1 MKKRIDVLVIMAIAL
16 LVWSFF
22 DPAQAQEP
30 AKVEKPTF
38 YRLTPGVYVN
48 GWPRFTIHYPKDW
61 VEVTPMEHEIF
72 RAGAHGATGDL
83 FAVVVAYP
91 PNPPQPLDK
100 VADVAMSFFK
110 VFGKDMI
117 VVTDK
122 PSQLSS
128 GTPAREVEI
137 RGTMN
142 GLPFNYLGLCVKHGD
157 LWIWSMVSSQGGKI
171 GDHLRA
177 IVYSLQYEPGNDEPV
192 KLTPDVK
199 EFFHSLSNAWIS
211 HDLAGLTSHYSDRY
225 LNSGVRKGEMERFL
239 KQRIGFATSAEYR
252 ITDFIPAGDRA
263 YLAGFSIMN
272 GVRFPLIPTSII
284 KENGEWKWFGNQRDV
299 SP

>member
-1 MKKRIDVLVIMAIAL
+1 MKRLIFLSLIIAVLL
-16 LVWSFF
+16 SKSFLA
-22 DPAQAQEP
+22 PSHAQEI
-30 AKVEKPTF
+30 AKEEKPTF

-61 VEVTPMEHEIF
+61 VDVTPMEHEIF

-100 VADVAMSFFK
+100 VADVAMSLFK

-122 PSQLSS
+122 PSQLSND
-128 GTPAREVEI
+128 TPAREVEI
-137 RGTMN
+137 RGIMN
-142 GLPFNYLGLCVKHGD
+142 GLPFNWLGLCVEHGD
-157 LWIWSMVSSQGGKI
+157 LWIEPSVSSQRGGI
-171 GDHLRA
+171 GEHLKA
-177 IVYSLQYEPGNDEPV
+177 ILYSLQYEPGNDEPV

-211 HDLAGLTSHYSDRY
+211 HDLAKLMSHYSDRY
-225 LNSGVRKGEMERFL
+225 LNSGVKKGETERFL
-239 KQRIGFATSAEYR
+239 KQRIGFATSLEYR
-252 ITDFIPAGDRA
+252 ITDFIPTGDRA
-263 YLAGFSIMN
+263 YLAGFSIFN

-284 KENGEWKWFGNQRDV
+284 KESGEWKWYGNQRDV
-299 SP
+299 AR